1 VIDDALRDFRLS
13 GIALPP
19 EQRARYKDIQQ
30 ELASLSAKFSENVL
44 DATQAWT
51 KHLTDE
57 AQLAGLPESARALA
71 RQAAEQRGLDGWLLT
86 LELPSYLP
94 VLNYADDREL
104 RRELYSAYCTRA
116 SDQGPNAGSGITGR

>member
-1 VIDDALRDFRLS
+1 MSRNMPDSDPAQRKVIDDALRDFRLS

-19 EQRARYKDIQQ
+19 EQQSRYKDIQQ

-51 KHLTDE
+51 KHLSD
-57 AQLAGLPESARALA
+57 AAPLAGLPDSAQALA
-71 RQAAEQRGLDGWLLT
+71 RQAAQQRGLDGWLLT

-94 VLNYADDREL
+94 VLNYAEL
-104 RRELYSAYCTRA
+104 
-116 SDQGPNAGSGITGR
+116 